1 MTRKATNSLILTNL
15 GGELKGNPQVI
26 AKFLGSKAIQ
36 SELVYLPRFERY
48 IVICPSIKISEETK
62 QLLEEVIGQNAHVSF
77 SLRDNPLSLPCDDS
91 WALKSGPEDMDFLE
105 LPLEEG
111 SKRFLILPPL
121 SPQSEWDDYA
131 KVEDG
136 PNKKAIYSPDELA
149 HLLWDRLGGFQSP
162 HIRKFQDDD
171 DDQEKFLENSNSLK
185 EEQSEVPIYDMITE
199 KSVIFEDLPAG
210 VPAIVVDKVI
220 NRGPSPLKSIPKTA
234 IPPRIES

>member
-1 MTRKATNSLILTNL
+1 MTRSATNSLILTNIE
-15 GGELKGNPQVI
+15 GKLKSPQVL
-26 AKFLGSKAIQ
+26 AKLLASRAIQ
-36 SELVYLPRFERY
+36 AELVYLPRFERY
-48 IVICPSIKISEETK
+48 IVICPNNKISEETK
-62 QLLEEVIGQNAHVSF
+62 QFLEETMEPSIRISF
-77 SLRDNPLSLPCDDS
+77 SLRDNPLCLPRDDS
-91 WALKSGPEDMDFLE
+91 WALKSRPEEMDFLE

-121 SPQSEWDDYA
+121 SPQSEWDDFD

-136 PNKKAIYSPDELA
+136 PNKRAIYSPDELA

-171 DDQEKFLENSNSLK
+171 NNAEALEEWNSEYK
-185 EEQSEVPIYDMITE
+185 ESPIYDMVTE

-220 NRGPSPLKSIPKTA
+220 NRDSSPKKSIPKTA
-234 IPPRIES
+234 IPPKLES

>member
-1 MTRKATNSLILTNL
+1 MTRTATNSLILTNL
-15 GGELKGNPQVI
+15 ESDLKSPQSV
-26 AKFLGSKAIQ
+26 AKLLASKAIQ
-36 SELVYLPRFERY
+36 AELVYLPRFERY

-62 QLLEEVIGQNAHVSF
+62 QFLEETMGEKARVSF
-77 SLRDNPLSLPCDDS
+77 SLRDNPLSLPRDDS
-91 WALKSGPEDMDFLE
+91 WALKSGPEEMDFLE

-121 SPQSEWDDYA
+121 SPQSEWDDFN

-162 HIRKFQDDD
+162 QVRRFQDDD
-171 DDQEKFLENSNSLK
+171 GEVKPLEEWSSDKKKFP
-185 EEQSEVPIYDMITE
+185 VYDMVTE

-220 NRGPSPLKSIPKTA
+220 NRDPSPKKTIPKTA
-234 IPPRIES
+234 IPPKIES